1 MVAKKQKISKSAR
14 EKKTVPPEHRSRL
27 WSIELSVGDY
37 YSTDKFLPINE
48 IRDRLKK
55 AIQILGV
62 REDPKEDGLYL
73 VSSRLRLVYDNK
85 KGGVL

>member
-1 MVAKKQKISKSAR
+1 MATKKQKIAKAASK
-14 EKKTVPPEHRSRL
+14 KKIAPAEHRSRL
-27 WSIELSVGDY
+27 WSIELSFGDY
-37 YSTDKFLPINE
+37 YSTNKFLPINE

-55 AIQILGV
+55 AIQTLGV
-62 REDPKEDGLYL
+62 REDPKEEGLYL